1 MASSGTGRLYC
12 MVRRRGASVGED
24 RDGIESNRR
33 SIKHTSTI
41 VGPSIICHMSLQTF
55 QFNIW
60 RSKWAVH
67 SATDVLKLGSMYGN
81 ESLDVRR
88 PLCSRQAYHHT
99 PQYAENG
106 SWELE
111 ESGTMCKTLR
121 VSTCQTRR
129 EKKVL
134 TGPHSRRSCQ

>member
-60 RSKWAVH
+60 RSKWAAH

-88 PLCSRQAYHHT
+88 PSLPDRRIIIHHNMQKMVHGNWKKTVLCVK
-99 PQYAENG
+99 
-106 SWELE
+106 
-111 ESGTMCKTLR
+111 C
-121 VSTCQTRR
+121 R
-129 EKKVL
+129 E
-134 TGPHSRRSCQ
+134 